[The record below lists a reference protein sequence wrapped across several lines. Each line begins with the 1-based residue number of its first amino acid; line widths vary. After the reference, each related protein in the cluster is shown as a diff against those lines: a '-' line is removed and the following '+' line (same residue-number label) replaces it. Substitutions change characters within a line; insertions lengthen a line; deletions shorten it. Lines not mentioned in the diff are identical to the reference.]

1 LINVSNSLKELV
13 QATAPIKKAQ
23 KEEEANVLAIL
34 QKYEMGGAAPGDAQ
48 QGQQEAEKG
57 KGKEKKASKSRRLGK
72 KNALKEKVLSAM
84 ERPDISKEDKA
95 ILASYLGRG
104 RILSKRKLAIANVAT
119 GLVTVSLGMGATFSK
134 NAVSRTQGEAQ
145 ASALKH
151 AGRFGALTNLSVLG
165 SALGTHIAG
174 KKVNKGLDDREGGL
188 IKEGLYGALHDL
200 GSDDK
205 YGLRKV
211 SATLAPKDPTPEHLQ
226 EAQQVMKRYE
236 TATKQFQGSGVN
248 YAQLFKATN
257 TEAFK
262 NSLVASL

>member
-1 LINVSNSLKELV
+1 
-13 QATAPIKKAQ
+13 
-23 KEEEANVLAIL
+23 
-34 QKYEMGGAAPGDAQ
+34 
-48 QGQQEAEKG
+48 
-57 KGKEKKASKSRRLGK
+57 RRLGK
-72 KNALKEKVLSAM
+72 KYALKEKVLRGM

-95 ILASYLGRG
+95 VLASYLGRG

-134 NAVSRTQGEAQ
+134 NAASRTQGEAQ

-262 NSLVASL
+262 NSLIASL

>member
-1 LINVSNSLKELV
+1 
-13 QATAPIKKAQ
+13 
-23 KEEEANVLAIL
+23 
-34 QKYEMGGAAPGDAQ
+34 M
-48 QGQQEAEKG
+48 
-57 KGKEKKASKSRRLGK
+57 
-72 KNALKEKVLSAM
+72 
-84 ERPDISKEDKA
+84 
-95 ILASYLGRG
+95 
-104 RILSKRKLAIANVAT
+104 
-119 GLVTVSLGMGATFSK
+119 
-134 NAVSRTQGEAQ
+134 
-145 ASALKH
+145 
-151 AGRFGALTNLSVLG
+151 LG